1 MRIECAKH
9 IHMNANT
16 FKTHLYKCVC
26 HYVLRTMRNLHNAL
40 GHTYE
45 SSDTHIHMN
54 AFFTFIWRFFDTF
67 IWICFECVGIHM
79 NEFSTFIWMCFD
91 TFIWMS
97 FVCVRI
103 HMNVFW
109 TFTWKGFDTFIWM
122 CFECVRIHMDSH
134 LYEWFLRMSTCAT
147 RDENVFTHNTSAHVE
162 LTHPVYVKRLYT

>member
-1 MRIECAKH
+1 MRVPLCVAHYAHPPQRIRAHVWVKWHAHSYECVFHVHMKVFWH
-9 IHMNANT
+9 IHMNM
-16 FKTHLYKCVC
+16 FWMCSHS
-26 HYVLRTMRNLHNAL
+26 
-40 GHTYE
+40 YE
-45 SSDTHIHMN
+45 WVFHIHMN
-54 AFFTFIWRFFDTF
+54 VF
-67 IWICFECVGIHM
+67 C
-79 NEFSTFIWMCFD
+79 TFIWMCFD